1 MKRRCTACNGNKKIM
16 KLGMIMGECGI
27 CKGTGLEKT
36 PDEPWSGDSITLNDG
51 EVKPTIDKDVTND
64 AKREESRE
72 VKKTDSKTTPNQVKR
87 KK

>member
-51 EVKPTIDKDVTND
+51 EVK
-64 AKREESRE
+64 
-72 VKKTDSKTTPNQVKR
+72 KTDSKTTHNQAKR

>member
-36 PDEPWSGDSITLNDG
+36 PDEPWSGRGDGRAVPSRNTDPYAGRVCGRPRWPDSAIPPGLG
-51 EVKPTIDKDVTND
+51 GI
-64 AKREESRE
+64 RH
-72 VKKTDSKTTPNQVKR
+72 QVPGFR
-87 KK
+87 P